1 MKHFDFTFETKSL
14 TEAGE
19 FEGYASTFGNV
30 DQGGDVVEPGAFI
43 ESVVK
48 AKADGRVIPML
59 WQHDQREPI
68 GVWKDIAEDAKGL
81 YVKGQLLIGDDP
93 LAKRAHAHLKNKSI
107 GGMSIGYG
115 IPAGGATPDEKR
127 RGVMRL
133 SKIDL
138 REISLVTMPMNI
150 QARIMSVKAT
160 DKQVETAISWLKKAI
175 KLHEAHMDGSEPTS
189 DASQMRMMSMMK
201 KALAALDDDE
211 DAAPMSGMG
220 GKSIITVREF
230 EEHLRDAGFSKS
242 LAAAIAGKAAP
253 HLRGEPDVKANDA
266 AAFLKG
272 LLPTG

>member
-1 MKHFDFTFETKSL
+1 MKHFDFTLQTKSVS
-14 TEAGE
+14 EAGE

-48 AKADGRVIPML
+48 AKSDGRVIPML
-59 WQHDQREPI
+59 WQHDQGEPI
-68 GVWKDIAEDAKGL
+68 GVWKDIAEDSKGL
-81 YVKGQLLIGDDP
+81 YVKGQLLIEDDP

-115 IPAGGATPDEKR
+115 IPAGGSEPDPKR

-138 REISLVTMPMNI
+138 REISLVTMPMNL
-150 QARIMSVKAT
+150 QARVTGVKAIL
-160 DKQVETAISWLKKAI
+160 E
-175 KLHEAHMDGSEPTS
+175 
-189 DASQMRMMSMMK
+189 
-201 KALAALDDDE
+201 
-211 DAAPMSGMG
+211 G
-220 GKSIITVREF
+220 GNLPTVREF

-253 HLRGEPDVKANDA
+253 HLRGEPDAKANDQ
-266 AAFLKG
+266 AAFLQA
-272 LLPTG
+272 LLKTG

>member
-1 MKHFDFTFETKSL
+1 MKHFDFKLETKSV

-30 DQGGDVVEPGAFI
+30 DQGGDIVEPGAFI

-48 AKADGRVIPML
+48 AKTEGRVIPML
-59 WQHDQREPI
+59 WQHDQGEPI

-81 YVKGQLLIGDDP
+81 YVKGQLLIEDDP
-93 LAKRAHAHLKNKSI
+93 LAKRAYAHLKSKSI

-115 IPAGGATPDEKR
+115 IPAGGAEPDPKR
-127 RGVMRL
+127 RGVTRL

-150 QARIMSVKAT
+150 QARVTGVKA
-160 DKQVETAISWLKKAI
+160 IL
-175 KLHEAHMDGSEPTS
+175 DGGNLP
-189 DASQMRMMSMMK
+189 
-201 KALAALDDDE
+201 
-211 DAAPMSGMG
+211 
-220 GKSIITVREF
+220 TVREF

-253 HLRGEPDVKANDA
+253 HLRGEPDAKAIDA
-266 AAFLKG
+266 AAFLQA
-272 LLPTG
+272 LLKAS

>member
-1 MKHFDFTFETKSL
+1 MKHFDFTFETKSIS
-14 TEAGE
+14 EAGE

-68 GVWKDIAEDAKGL
+68 GGWKDIAEDSKGL
-81 YVKGQLLIGDDP
+81 YVKGHLLIDADP
-93 LAKRAHAHLKNKSI
+93 LARRAHAHLKNKTI

-115 IPAGGATPDEKR
+115 IPAGGAEPDEKR

-133 SKIDL
+133 KKVDL
-138 REISLVTMPMNI
+138 REISLVTMPMNLS
-150 QARIMSVKAT
+150 ARILGVKA
-160 DKQVETAISWLKKAI
+160 IL
-175 KLHEAHMDGSEPTS
+175 DGG
-189 DASQMRMMSMMK
+189 
-201 KALAALDDDE
+201 AL
-211 DAAPMSGMG
+211 P
-220 GKSIITVREF
+220 TVREF

-253 HLRGEPDVKANDA
+253 HLRGEPDAKANDA
-266 AAFLKG
+266 AAFLQG
-272 LLPTG
+272 LLKAG